1 MTRKASIIAGS
12 FALAVIAF
20 VGLMPTAFAQ
30 DLTQE
35 GVSVPDRDSALWS
48 ALVGAWLP
56 VIIATINRYQWR
68 SQTKGIMTFV
78 VSAIAALGTSYF
90 AGELAGEDYIVNVM
104 IVLSAATVSYQT
116 FWKPSQIAPS
126 IERATG

>member
-1 MTRKASIIAGS
+1 MKRITIIAGA
-12 FALAVIAF
+12 FVLAVIAF

-56 VIIATINRYQWR
+56 VIIATINRYRWT

-78 VSAIAALGTSYF
+78 VSAVAALGTSYF
-90 AGELAGEDYIVNVM
+90 AGELAGEDYVVNVM

-116 FWKPSQIAPS
+116 FWRPTNIAPS

>member
-1 MTRKASIIAGS
+1 MKRVSLITGA
-12 FALAVIAF
+12 FVLAVIAF
-20 VGLMPTAFAQ
+20 VGVIPATLAQ

-35 GVSVPDRDSALWS
+35 GVAVPDRDSALWS

-56 VIIATINRYQWR
+56 VIIAAINRHTWS
-68 SQTKGIMTFV
+68 SQAKGISTFV
-78 VSAIAALGTSYF
+78 ISGVAALGTSYF
-90 AGELAGEDYIVNVM
+90 AGELDGEDIIVNVM

-116 FWKPSQIAPS
+116 FWKPTDIAPS